1 MLILGIISVYLIS
14 IIAFYKLTQYEHG
27 PSGRFNNIE
36 PTIADI
42 VLMITPIVNTTGVC
56 WMLLA
61 NLKIS
66 PTKFFNVKN
75 KLK

>member
-1 MLILGIISVYLIS
+1 MLILGIIAVYLIS
-14 IIAFYKLTQYEHG
+14 IISFYKLTQYEHG
-27 PSGRFNNIE
+27 PAGRFKNIE
-36 PTIADI
+36 PTIIDI
-42 VLMITPIVNTTGVC
+42 ILMIIPIINTVGVC